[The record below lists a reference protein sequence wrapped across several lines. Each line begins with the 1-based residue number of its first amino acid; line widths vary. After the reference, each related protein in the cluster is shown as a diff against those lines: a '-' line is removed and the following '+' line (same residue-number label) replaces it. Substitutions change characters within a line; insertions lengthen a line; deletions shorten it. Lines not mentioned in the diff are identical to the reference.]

1 MEGNVLT
8 AEEVLL
14 GKADPGQSTVVVGG
28 GLVGCET
35 ALWLREQGKNVTLV
49 ESLNK
54 LLALNGP
61 LCHAN
66 SEMLEALVPFKGV
79 QVKCGSTVKSVESD
93 KVVLAGKDGEETV
106 NADSVIL
113 CVGYRSE
120 NGLYEELKDQVEQIY
135 QIGDANKVANIMYA
149 IWDAY
154 EVASTL

>member
-1 MEGNVLT
+1 
-8 AEEVLL
+8 
-14 GKADPGQSTVVVGG
+14 
-28 GLVGCET
+28 
-35 ALWLREQGKNVTLV
+35 
-49 ESLNK
+49 
-54 LLALNGP
+54 
-61 LCHAN
+61 
-66 SEMLEALVPFKGV
+66 MLEALVPFKGV
-79 QVKCGSTVKSVESD
+79 QVKCGSTVKSVESG

-120 NGLYEELKDQVEQIY
+120 NGLYEELKDQVDQIY